1 LDPNAR
7 SLDDAQ
13 RQLLVLLQQQEE
25 LSPALYRDLALY
37 LQVLRD
43 GLLHSVQQACF
54 HLATQVVPERYNQ
67 LPAQRRQAFQ
77 QRLRQ
82 LVGRCSSLL
91 TIEQLMALAA
101 QQQRRDQRRQLKR
114 QQELLSALI
123 EGAEASEDRP
133 APMDPEPA
141 PPAPVGSV
149 SLSLDLPL
157 AADFFDNG
165 VPGLSAPRP
174 TREPDPTPEAE
185 GRGSELS
192 LMQGLFEL
200 ASQGLSAD
208 APSAEAERD
217 GSESADG
224 DGDESEEISD
234 WSAPF
239 QPEVTAAQIPR
250 DPLLQVRWWAHFDR
264 ALRFRLRNL
273 SHAVNVEMMRL
284 GLAQGLLP
292 VSLLDAALQARVE
305 ALPAPA
311 NLLRLALPISLS
323 PAPPEAVP
331 PTEVLT
337 LLLRCSDLEF
347 EQPKLRTCR
356 QRLEQRRRALR
367 TMAKRYRTW
376 QRRVSALEAE
386 QQWFQDSSPHPNP
399 AADRS

>member
-1 LDPNAR
+1 MDPNAR

-67 LPAQRRQAFQ
+67 LPAERRQAFQ

-123 EGAEASEDRP
+123 EGTEASEDRP
-133 APMDPEPA
+133 APVDPEPA

-174 TREPDPTPEAE
+174 TRESDPTPEAE

-217 GSESADG
+217 GSEIADG

-250 DPLLQVRWWAHFDR
+250 DPLLQLRWWAHFDR

-323 PAPPEAVP
+323 PAPSEAVP